1 MSDIL
6 KLADAM
12 NNLAEAI
19 RGNGAALGAAL
30 SAVATVEQTDLAEA
44 EKPKAAAKP
53 KDKPAAAAK
62 PKDEPKADLSAET
75 SAAVIALHKAKGRD
89 VTAALMENFGVKGA
103 KDLAD
108 DEQRLAC
115 KEMAEALLKAAD
127 EAEIAEIL
135 GGDDEFG

>member
-12 NNLAEAI
+12 NNLADAI

-30 SAVATVEQTDLAEA
+30 SAVAVADEPEA
-44 EKPKAAAKP
+44 EKSKAAAKP
-53 KDKPAAAAK
+53 KDKPAAAK
-62 PKDEPKADLSAET
+62 KDEPKADLAAET

-89 VTAALMENFGVKGA
+89 VTAALMEKFGVKGA

-115 KEMAEALLKAAD
+115 KEMAEALMKAAD

>member
-6 KLADAM
+6 ELAKSM
-12 NNLAEAI
+12 NNLADAI

-53 KDKPAAAAK
+53 KDKPAATK
-62 PKDEPKADLSAET
+62 KDEPKADLAAET

-89 VTAALMENFGVKGA
+89 VTAALMEKFGVKGA

>member
-6 KLADAM
+6 ELAKSM
-12 NNLAEAI
+12 NNLADAI

-30 SAVATVEQTDLAEA
+30 SAVAVADEPEA

-62 PKDEPKADLSAET
+62 KDEPKADLAAET

-89 VTAALMENFGVKGA
+89 VTAALMEKFGVKGA